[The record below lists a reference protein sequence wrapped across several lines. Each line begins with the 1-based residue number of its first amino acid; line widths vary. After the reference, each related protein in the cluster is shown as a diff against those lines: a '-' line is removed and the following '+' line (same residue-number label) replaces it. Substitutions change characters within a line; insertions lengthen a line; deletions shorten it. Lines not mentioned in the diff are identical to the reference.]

1 MTRQEWIVLAIAF
14 IFTVLAS
21 LNVAMETALQHMSH
35 SKAEELAADGKAEHQ
50 RVLDMVAEH
59 AQFKNL

>member
-35 SKAEELAADGKAEHQ
+35 SKAEELAADGKTAHQ
-50 RVLDMVAEH
+50 RVLDLSLIH
-59 AQFKNL
+59 I

>member
-21 LNVAMETALQHMSH
+21 LNVAMETALQLSLIHIS
-35 SKAEELAADGKAEHQ
+35 EPT
-50 RVLDMVAEH
+50 RPY
-59 AQFKNL
+59 